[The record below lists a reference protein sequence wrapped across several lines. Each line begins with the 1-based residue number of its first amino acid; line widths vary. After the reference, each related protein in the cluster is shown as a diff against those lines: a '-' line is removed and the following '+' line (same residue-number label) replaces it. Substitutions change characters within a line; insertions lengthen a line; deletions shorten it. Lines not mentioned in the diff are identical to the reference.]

1 MTPNSQNLEN
11 GANKRR
17 RTGEPDY
24 LSRIRAQYHT
34 LTKSQRKIA
43 DYISAHPD
51 EVLTNSITAL
61 SQRMGSN
68 PPSLTRFFQA
78 LHYKGFGEFKFL
90 LEKALVAP
98 FGASRDVRHSDDART
113 VVKKLT
119 ALQCD
124 AIGDTLLLLNTR
136 LVARAAKLIGHSGR
150 VHIYADGGPGASAS
164 FAYTLLLQIGIPCN
178 FFTDRIL
185 AMMAAGQLGK
195 GDAAIGIT
203 YSGTANA
210 VLDALDIAR
219 KCGAATVGITAHDN
233 SPLAKQVQIP
243 LCYSLK
249 IMDDLRYLHI
259 ARMCEVAI
267 LGVLQSLIL
276 NQTPPRIVKH
286 IEFAKSAITQGREK
300 KKEGRRNRKRERQ
313 E

>member
-1 MTPNSQNLEN
+1 MNTEDPAPGGE
-11 GANKRR
+11 
-17 RTGEPDY
+17 TGKSDI
-24 LSRIRAQYHT
+24 LSRIRSQYHT

-43 DYISAHPD
+43 DYIGNHPD
-51 EVLTNSITAL
+51 EILANSITGLAR
-61 SQRMGSN
+61 RMGSN

-98 FGASRDVRHSDDART
+98 PGGSSEVGPDDDPRT
-113 VVKKLT
+113 IVKKLSD
-119 ALQCD
+119 LQRE
-124 AIGDTLLLLNTR
+124 AVGDTLLLLDTG
-136 LVARAAKLIGHSGR
+136 LAARAARQIAGAGR

-164 FAYTLLLQIGIPCN
+164 FAYMLFMQIGIPCN
-178 FFTDRIL
+178 FFTDRVL
-185 AMMAAGQLGK
+185 SMMAAGQLGK

-203 YSGTANA
+203 YSGTSNA

-233 SPLAKQVQIP
+233 SPLARRAQTA
-243 LCYSLK
+243 LCYSLQ
-249 IMDDLRYLHI
+249 IADDLRYLHI

-276 NQTPPRIVKH
+276 NQSPARVARH
-286 IEFAKSAITQGREK
+286 IEFSKSAITRGRE
-300 KKEGRRNRKRERQ
+300 RREKGGAD
-313 E
+313 